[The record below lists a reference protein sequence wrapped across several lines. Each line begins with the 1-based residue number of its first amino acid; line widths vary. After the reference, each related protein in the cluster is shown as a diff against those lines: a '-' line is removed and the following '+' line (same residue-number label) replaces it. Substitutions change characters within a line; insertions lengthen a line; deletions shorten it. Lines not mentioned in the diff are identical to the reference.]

1 MTRTR
6 WVAVRQKLGTKWASG
21 GYNVDT
27 KLGTVGSGHQVGHKM
42 GIMWAQSGHKVGH
55 KVGTKLG
62 TKWASGG

>member
-1 MTRTR
+1 M
-6 WVAVRQKLGTKWASG
+6 GTKWASG